1 MATYQDRMLDGASPV
16 ELVVA
21 LYDGILRFLYAA
33 IAAVERGD
41 IHGRR
46 VAVKR
51 ALAIVI
57 HLQARLRMDIGGRPA
72 QVLSEYYASM
82 FALIVQASLGA
93 SVPRFE
99 EVIGCIRNV
108 RDAWRQVASDPTAQ
122 VHLQNNPQ
130 VNPQMN
136 SQGDARAEAGQSG
149 TAPIRPGLIQP
160 PEAEP
165 SRWTA

>member
-1 MATYQDRMLDGASPV
+1 MATYQEHALDGASPV
-16 ELVVA
+16 DLVVA
-21 LYDGILRFLYAA
+21 LYDGIIRFLYVA
-33 IAAVERGD
+33 ISAVERGD
-41 IHGRR
+41 VRGRR

-93 SVPRFE
+93 STSRFE
-99 EVIGCIRNV
+99 EVIGCVRSV
-108 RDAWRQVASDPTAQ
+108 RDAWKQVAAETASSSAIAPATAASAAKPRIM
-122 VHLQNNPQ
+122 HLTPA
-130 VNPQMN
+130 P
-136 SQGDARAEAGQSG
+136 AEAG
-149 TAPIRPGLIQP
+149 
-160 PEAEP
+160 EA

>member
-1 MATYQDRMLDGASPV
+1 MTTYQEHALDGASPV
-16 ELVVA
+16 DLVVA
-21 LYDGILRFLYAA
+21 LYDGIIRFLYAA

-41 IHGRR
+41 VHGRR

-51 ALAIVI
+51 ALAILI

-82 FALIVQASLGA
+82 FALVLQASLAA
-93 SVPRFE
+93 SPSRFE

-108 RDAWRQVASDPTAQ
+108 RDAWRQVAADPAI
-122 VHLQNNPQ
+122 
-130 VNPQMN
+130 
-136 SQGDARAEAGQSG
+136 RI
-149 TAPIRPGLIQP
+149 TAPSSASKDGSAVPSLPRFIAS
-160 PEAEP
+160 AETESA